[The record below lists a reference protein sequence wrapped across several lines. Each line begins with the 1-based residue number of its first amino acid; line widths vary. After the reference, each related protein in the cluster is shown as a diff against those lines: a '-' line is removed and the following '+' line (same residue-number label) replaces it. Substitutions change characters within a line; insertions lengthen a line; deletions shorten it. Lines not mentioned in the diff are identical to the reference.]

1 MLKSTAPKS
10 RWRRPLGVRGVCVC
24 VGHVLV
30 HGAAPLLLVSPSVGW
45 EGWGGREGTRT
56 GGRHALTQRGAVG
69 WKELHTSS
77 AAPATASPS
86 SSGIVNYKQEE
97 EGKGNAKSQ
106 QTHTRT
112 HIPTERERERGE
124 REVKGEEKRCAMRF
138 ACLVSCSSRFPL
150 FVWLRGCHP
159 LRSFRRLFPPW
170 LPRNGLLHFC
180 FPPSYVNSSKNRA
193 ND

>member
-1 MLKSTAPKS
+1 MPMLKSTAPKS

-106 QTHTRT
+106 ETHTRT
-112 HIPTERERERGE
+112 HIPTERERERRERGE
-124 REVKGEEKRCAMRF
+124 GRREKVRDALRLPCILF
-138 ACLVSCSSRFPL
+138 FSLPPLCLASWLSSASFLPPPFPSL
-150 FVWLRGCHP
+150 AA
-159 LRSFRRLFPPW
+159 S
-170 LPRNGLLHFC
+170 
-180 FPPSYVNSSKNRA
+180 
-193 ND
+193 